1 MTPSL
6 VSQLLLGLLGGIWV
20 EGHLQELKW
29 LKDSFITRLPQ
40 HVSQLSELETQG
52 PLRSLPAAWQS
63 GQCPFEV
70 PRLV

>member
-20 EGHLQELKW
+20 EDHLQELKR
-29 LKDSFITRLPQ
+29 LKDSLITSPPQ
-40 HVSQLSELETQG
+40 HVSQLSELEAQG
-52 PLRSLPAAWQS
+52 PLRSLPAAWQG